1 MNKTK
6 EEKQYTVFLFL
17 NNKFMVDSSDY
28 RLVPLEEEEEF
39 ELSNNYDKPLYLY
52 DILAKDFQDILNVM
66 SLEEQ
71 ELFIDLTM
79 KAVRHSN
86 MRGDKYVKE

>member
-28 RLVPLEEEEEF
+28 RLVPLEEEGF
-39 ELSNNYDKPLYLY
+39 ELSNKYDKPLYLY
-52 DILAKDFQDILNVM
+52 DIFAEDFQDILDTM
-66 SLEEQ
+66 TLEEQ

-86 MRGDKYVKE
+86 MIGDKYVKE

>member
-6 EEKQYTVFLFL
+6 EEKQHTVFLFL

-28 RLVPLEEEEEF
+28 RLVPLEEEGF
-39 ELSNNYDKPLYLY
+39 ELSNKYYKPLYLY
-52 DILAKDFQDILNVM
+52 DIFAEDFQDILDVM